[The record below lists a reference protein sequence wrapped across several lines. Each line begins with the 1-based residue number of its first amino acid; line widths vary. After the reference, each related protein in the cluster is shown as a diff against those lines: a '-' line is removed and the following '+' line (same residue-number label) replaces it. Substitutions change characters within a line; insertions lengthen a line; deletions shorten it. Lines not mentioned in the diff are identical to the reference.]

1 MSHYEKLKAMKT
13 GFSDDFRTAI
23 YAQSISN
30 KGYEQYISGTP
41 PLIFSDSVGKPLVN
55 WSITGNTIQSGTPTP
70 DNPVEVK
77 GVGDYD
83 AVTGKYK
90 IPVVSRGKNYLS
102 SLLEIGTL
110 SASEGLPV
118 IMYTRLRTKD
128 FTVLNHGTYTVEA
141 IAHNGEDLYCF
152 VFEYDTETETFIRR
166 IPESWAKTP
175 FTFTID
181 SQRKIKFL
189 VSKTN
194 GGTDKIYPSEI
205 KFAGITNGDTKTST
219 IYLSSPLM
227 ADDTLY
233 SNGTVLHSD
242 GTAEKVDV
250 PKLPTLKGNC
260 TISVDTEVK
269 PSEMSVTYKSRR

>member
-1 MSHYEKLKAMKT
+1 MSCSKE
-13 GFSDDFRTAI
+13 
-23 YAQSISN
+23 
-30 KGYEQYISGTP
+30 YEQYISGTP
-41 PLIFSDSVGKPLVN
+41 PLILSDSVGRPLVN

-128 FTVLNHGTYTVEA
+128 FTVLNSGTYTVEA

-181 SQRKIKFL
+181 CQRKIKFL

-219 IYLSSPLM
+219 IYLNSPLM
-227 ADDTLY
+227 ADEVLR
-233 SNGTVLHSD
+233 SNGTVSRAD
-242 GTAEKVDV
+242 GTTETVDV
-250 PKLPTLKGNC
+250 PQIPTFAGNC
-260 TISVDTEVK
+260 IIDVDTQIQ
-269 PSEMSVTYKSRR
+269 PTNMSVTYKSRR